1 MINAKKLIF
10 FYLIIKSLN
19 MPRQSDI
26 DKFVQAWATPV
37 PTQYFHPAFPG
48 MTVSQALQQ
57 PPAKQEAMSAIMKNW
72 K

>member
-1 MINAKKLIF
+1 
-10 FYLIIKSLN
+10 

-48 MTVSQALQQ
+48 MTMSQALQQ
-57 PPAKQEAMSAIMKNW
+57 PPATQEAMSAIMKNW